1 LSRTIGAKGLFAK
14 KKMAMAKRI
23 ATRCLQV
30 LNETNGNIEQAEAR
44 LREII
49 DNHLKD
55 AELIYIVDDN
65 LVAIIHSNPFAEGR
79 KRKDPV
85 SVQGAKAKE
94 PFCTVTTRE
103 SKEVLLDIAIPL
115 KLSNHKQYTLR
126 VGVPVIQSR
135 LQLRLFLPIGLTALA
150 YVAVNVWLTGYS
162 PSVLWTTAAF
172 LAILLIWS
180 RWCYQD
186 IIKSLRPAIDNLRR
200 TNRGDFTKLEE
211 PCYLDEIGQL
221 VFEVNKTILG
231 VKQVITNNII
241 GMKTV
246 TEATNHQLDATNQLS
261 QAAEEIAETVENITF
276 SAGQQTEISQ
286 ASAEN
291 AIAISRR
298 IDETMKNL
306 TETVALSK
314 QSDLAVEKG
323 IASMEA
329 AIKQME
335 AIVATMNSSEK
346 AVSELRKRS
355 DQVVHII
362 NVITGIA
369 EQTNLLALNAAI
381 EAARAGEH
389 GKGFEVVAE
398 EVRKL
403 SDESSRSATEIMKV
417 LTEIQNGI
425 EEVGK
430 FTANISEMASNTGQV
445 ITETS
450 AEINTTMD
458 MLNKAYRQ
466 IAHSA
471 QDVQV
476 ANETAKKV
484 AQDQNALLEAS
495 QEITTSIE
503 KVAASAQEQSSMAQ
517 EVTSKAAML
526 NETADN
532 LLRYMGQLKL

>member
-1 LSRTIGAKGLFAK
+1 MGKTISVRGLFAK
-14 KKMAMAKRI
+14 KKMAMAEKI
-23 ATRCLQV
+23 ATECIQV
-30 LNETNGNIEQAEAR
+30 LNETNGSIEKAESR
-44 LREII
+44 LRNILEK
-49 DNHLKD
+49 HLKD
-55 AELIYIVDDN
+55 VELLYIVDDN
-65 LVAIIHSNPFAEGR
+65 LVAVIHSNPFAENR

-85 SVQGAKAKE
+85 SLQGAKATK
-94 PFCTVTTRE
+94 PFWTITTRE
-103 SKEVLLDIAIPL
+103 SKEVLLDIAVPL
-115 KLSNHKQYTLR
+115 KLSNNKQYTLR
-126 VGVPVIQSR
+126 IGIPVIQSQMR
-135 LQLRLFLPIGLTALA
+135 VRLFLPLILA
-150 YVAVNVWLTGYS
+150 SAIYAAANIYLTGYN
-162 PSVLWTTAAF
+162 PSIFWMGAGF
-172 LAILLIWS
+172 LAIVLTWS
-180 RWCYQD
+180 RWSYHD
-186 IIKSLRPAIDNLRR
+186 IMKSLRPAIDNLRR

-211 PCYLDEIGQL
+211 PYYFDEIGQL

-231 VKQVITNNII
+231 VKQVITNNIN

-246 TEATNHQLDATNQLS
+246 TEATSHQLEATNQLS
-261 QAAEEIAETVENITF
+261 QASEEIAETVENITF
-276 SAGQQTEISQ
+276 SASQQTEISY
-286 ASAEN
+286 ASTNKAK
-291 AIAISRR
+291 AISQR
-298 IDETMKNL
+298 IAETMKNL
-306 TETVALSK
+306 EETANLSK

-323 IASMEA
+323 LASMEA
-329 AIKQME
+329 AIRQME
-335 AIVATMNSSEK
+335 AIVSTMNNSEK
-346 AVSELRKRS
+346 AVTELKKRS
-355 DQVVHII
+355 EQVVHII

-403 SDESSRSATEIMKV
+403 SDESTRSATEIMNV
-417 LTEIQNGI
+417 LTEIQSGI

-445 ITETS
+445 IAKTS
-450 AEINTTMD
+450 EEINTTMS
-458 MLNKAYRQ
+458 MVSKAYQQ

-476 ANETAKKV
+476 ANETAQKV

-503 KVAASAQEQSSMAQ
+503 KVAAAAQEQSSMAQ